1 MMYISGDINSSQE
14 LFEALD
20 KMRELTVQSTST
32 TKLEL
37 AYDEVQHAITAINN
51 EVPAPDTQE
60 GPLIYIE
67 KDILRKLADAIKAR
81 IDFANQES
89 EDDYDD
95 EYYDDL
101 NDDSDYYDDLNDD
114 SDYDED
120 DIDDLYI
127 ELKERGDLI
136 SKLQTKIANLEKV
149 AEDTRRVDDSIK
161 HEHNET
167 SDDYQDAFDHIKE
180 DLKKHANPWEHAVDL
195 DNISTYLTGDTN
207 NIDKEL
213 ENNLKQAADLLSSF
227 EDHLRRR

>member
-1 MMYISGDINSSQE
+1 MSYISGGISSSQE

-37 AYDEVQHAITAINN
+37 AYDEVQHAITALNN
-51 EVPAPDTQE
+51 EITEEDEEFLTHDEAVA
-60 GPLIYIE
+60 LHN
-67 KDILRKLADAIKAR
+67 LADAIKAR
-81 IDFANQES
+81 IDFANKEA
-89 EDDYDD
+89 EDDGMD
-95 EYYDDL
+95 E
-101 NDDSDYYDDLNDD
+101 DDSDDDYYDDLNDD

-161 HEHNET
+161 HEWEQT
-167 SDDYQDAFDHIKE
+167 
-180 DLKKHANPWEHAVDL
+180 LKKNTNPWEHTSDVDS
-195 DNISTYLTGDTN
+195 ISDYLTGGTDN
-207 NIDKEL
+207 LDKEL
-213 ENNLKQAADLLSSF
+213 ENSLKQAADLLSSF

>member
-1 MMYISGDINSSQE
+1 MSYISGDISSSQE

-20 KMRELTVQSTST
+20 KMRELTVQSTLT

-37 AYDEVQHAITAINN
+37 AYDEVQHAITVINN
-51 EVPAPDTQE
+51 ELTEEDE
-60 GPLIYIE
+60 KFLIHDE
-67 KDILRKLADAIKAR
+67 VVALHNLADAIKAR
-81 IDFANQES
+81 IDFSGQE
-89 EDDYDD
+89 EDDMDD
-95 EYYDDL
+95 E
-101 NDDSDYYDDLNDD
+101 YYDDLNDD

-136 SKLQTKIANLEKV
+136 KKLQDKIDNLEKV
-149 AEDTRRVDDSIK
+149 TEDTRRVDDSIK
-161 HEHNET
+161 RERE
-167 SDDYQDAFDHIKE
+167 QA
-180 DLKKHANPWEHAVDL
+180 LKKNNAFGNHTKYGDL
-195 DNISTYLTGDTN
+195 DNISAYLTGDTN

>member
-1 MMYISGDINSSQE
+1 MSYISGDINSSQE
-14 LFEALD
+14 LFEAFD
-20 KMRELTVQSTST
+20 KMRELTVQSTLT

-37 AYDEVQHAITAINN
+37 AYDEVQHAITVINN
-51 EVPAPDTQE
+51 ELTEEDE
-60 GPLIYIE
+60 KFLIHDE
-67 KDILRKLADAIKAR
+67 VVALHNLADAIKAR

-89 EDDYDD
+89 EDDSDD
-95 EYYDDL
+95 EYYED
-101 NDDSDYYDDLNDD
+101 DYYDDLNDD

-149 AEDTRRVDDSIK
+149 TEDTRRVDDSIK
-161 HEHNET
+161 RQRERILKNNAFGNHPRY
-167 SDDYQDAFDHIKE
+167 DD
-180 DLKKHANPWEHAVDL
+180 VDS
-195 DNISTYLTGDTN
+195 ISAYLTGSTDN
-207 NIDKEL
+207 LDREL

>member
-37 AYDEVQHAITAINN
+37 AYDEVQHAITALNN
-51 EVPAPDTQE
+51 EITEEDE
-60 GPLIYIE
+60 EFLIHSE
-67 KDILRKLADAIKAR
+67 VVALRNLADVIKAR
-81 IDFANQES
+81 IDFASQEEDGMD

-101 NDDSDYYDDLNDD
+101 NDDSDY
-114 SDYDED
+114 DEEN
-120 DIDDLYI
+120 IDDLYA
-127 ELKERGDLI
+127 ELKDRNDLI
-136 SKLQTKIANLEKV
+136 KKLQDKIDNLEK
-149 AEDTRRVDDSIK
+149 ATEDTRKIDDSIK
-161 HEHNET
+161 REHKEA

-195 DNISTYLTGDTN
+195 DNISAYLTGDTN

-227 EDHLRRR
+227 ENHLRRR

>member
-1 MMYISGDINSSQE
+1 MNYISGGISSSQE
-14 LFEALD
+14 LFEAFD

-37 AYDEVQHAITAINN
+37 AYDEVQHAIVTLDN
-51 EVPAPDTQE
+51 EIPTPDTQE

-89 EDDYDD
+89 EDDSDD
-95 EYYDDL
+95 
-101 NDDSDYYDDLNDD
+101 DYYDDLNDD

-149 AEDTRRVDDSIK
+149 TEDTRRVDDYIK
-161 HEHNET
+161 HEREQALKKNTNPREHT
-167 SDDYQDAFDHIKE
+167 SD
-180 DLKKHANPWEHAVDL
+180 L
-195 DNISTYLTGDTN
+195 DSISAYLTGGTDN
-207 NIDKEL
+207 LDKEL

>member
-1 MMYISGDINSSQE
+1 MSYISGDISSSQE
-14 LFEALD
+14 LFEAFD
-20 KMRELTVQSTST
+20 KMRELTVQSTLT

-37 AYDEVQHAITAINN
+37 AYDEVQHAIGTLDN

-67 KDILRKLADAIKAR
+67 KDILCKLADAIKAR
-81 IDFANQES
+81 IDFANLEAEDDGMD

-95 EYYDDL
+95 E
-101 NDDSDYYDDLNDD
+101 YYDDLNDD

-127 ELKERGDLI
+127 ELKERNDLI
-136 SKLQTKIANLEKV
+136 SKLQTKIANLEK
-149 AEDTRRVDDSIK
+149 ATEDTCRVDNSIK
-161 HEHNET
+161 HERE
-167 SDDYQDAFDHIKE
+167 QA
-180 DLKKHANPWEHAVDL
+180 LKKNTLNEKNEKLRQNAFGNHPMYGDIDSINA
-195 DNISTYLTGDTN
+195 YLTGGTDN
-207 NIDKEL
+207 LDKEL

>member
-20 KMRELTVQSTST
+20 KMREIVVQSTSI

-37 AYDEVQHAITAINN
+37 AYDELQHAITALNN
-51 EVPAPDTQE
+51 EITEEDE
-60 GPLIYIE
+60 EFLIHDE
-67 KDILRKLADAIKAR
+67 AVALHNLADAIKAR

-161 HEHNET
+161 REHKEA

-195 DNISTYLTGDTN
+195 DNISAYLTGDTN

>member
-37 AYDEVQHAITAINN
+37 AYDEVQHAIVTLDN
-51 EVPAPDTQE
+51 EVPTPDTQE
-60 GPLIYIE
+60 GPLIYVE

-89 EDDYDD
+89 EDDSDD
-95 EYYDDL
+95 
-101 NDDSDYYDDLNDD
+101 DYYDDLNDD

-149 AEDTRRVDDSIK
+149 TEDTRRVDDSIK
-161 HEHNET
+161 HEREQT
-167 SDDYQDAFDHIKE
+167 
-180 DLKKHANPWEHAVDL
+180 LKKNTLNEKNEKLRQNAFGNHPKYGDVDS
-195 DNISTYLTGDTN
+195 ISAYLTGSTDN
-207 NIDKEL
+207 LDKEL

-227 EDHLRRR
+227 EDHLRRH

>member
-1 MMYISGDINSSQE
+1 MNYISGDISSSQE
-14 LFEALD
+14 LFEAFD
-20 KMRELTVQSTST
+20 KMRELTVQSTLT

-37 AYDEVQHAITAINN
+37 AYDEVQHAITALNN
-51 EVPAPDTQE
+51 EVPTPDTQE

-67 KDILRKLADAIKAR
+67 KDILRKLAETIKAR
-81 IDFANQES
+81 IDFANKEAEDGGMD

-101 NDDSDYYDDLNDD
+101 KDD

-136 SKLQTKIANLEKV
+136 SKLQTRIANLEKV
-149 AEDTRRVDDSIK
+149 TEDTRRVDDSIK
-161 HEHNET
+161 HEREQT
-167 SDDYQDAFDHIKE
+167 
-180 DLKKHANPWEHAVDL
+180 LKKNTNPWEHTSDL
-195 DNISTYLTGDTN
+195 DSISAYLTGSTDN
-207 NIDKEL
+207 LDKEL